1 MLSLDVP
8 PILKKYRSEL
18 EKYRPELSKDILI
31 QHGKVLYI
39 NENLTSK
46 ACPSCNDALTIVVN

>member
-18 EKYRPELSKDILI
+18 TKDIT
-31 QHGKVLYI
+31 QHGKVFYI
-39 NENLTSK
+39 DEKLTSK
-46 ACPSCNDALTIVVN
+46 ACPSCNDTLTKDKVYQLF

>member
-1 MLSLDVP
+1 MISLDVP

-18 EKYRPELSKDILI
+18 IKDTLT
-31 QHGKVLYI
+31 QHGKVFYI

-46 ACPSCNDALTIVVN
+46 ACPSCNDTLTIEVN